1 MMATET
7 QILAA
12 PLDGTSVRLYAEVTG
27 MLARFNAA
35 LHPSEQPKDDPA
47 TALGPDAAE
56 AEAALRLAL
65 VAMTEAQRRIERQ
78 ERRIKELENLSVT
91 DELTGLFNRR
101 GFDMHLGKAI
111 AQARRGERR
120 GTVMMIDLD
129 RFKQINDTYGHAAGD
144 GFLQAVAGVLQA
156 DVRECDIVARLG
168 GDEFAV
174 LMTDLEPAACV
185 SRARALTDRL
195 NDHVVNWQG
204 TLLPISASVGFVDYG
219 ADDSAAQILERADRL
234 MYLQKN
240 ARKSASGLA
249 N

>member
-1 MMATET
+1 MPTEP

-12 PLDGTSVRLYAEVTG
+12 PLDGHSVRQYAEVTG

-35 LHPSEQPKDDPA
+35 LQPGPSAFEERSGHA
-47 TALGPDAAE
+47 PDTAE

-65 VAMTEAQRRIERQ
+65 VAMSEAQRRIERQ
-78 ERRIKELENLSVT
+78 EARIRELESLSVT
-91 DELTGLFNRR
+91 DDLTGLFNRR
-101 GFDMHLGKAI
+101 GFDMHLGKAL

-120 GTVMMIDLD
+120 GAVMMIDLD

-156 DVRECDIVARLG
+156 DVRECDVVGRLG

-174 LMTDLEPAACV
+174 LMTDLERASCG

-195 NDHVVNWQG
+195 NDHVVDWQG
-204 TLLPISASVGFVDYG
+204 TLLPIKASVGFVEYG
-219 ADDSAAQILERADRL
+219 ADDCAADVLQRADEL

-240 ARKSASGLA
+240 ARRSGAGMA